1 MTETRLKWASW
12 TAVAIA
18 ILTLNA
24 FATSAIAGDLDQYR
38 ATGVIIERYDGTVEA
53 APSAPADAQSVVG
66 EVNAKR
72 RDLYNSRAQQ
82 NGAPVSEVAKVY
94 AQQIFSSAPS
104 GTKFRRADGSIVQ
117 K

>member
-1 MTETRLKWASW
+1 MRQTWALW
-12 TAVAIA
+12 TAVVVA

-24 FATSAIAGDLDQYR
+24 TSAIAGTLDEYR
-38 ATGVIIERYDGTVEA
+38 STGVIIERYDGTVEA
-53 APSAPADAQSVVG
+53 DASAPADARSVVS

-72 RDLYNSRAQQ
+72 QDLYNSRASQ
-82 NGAPVSEVAKVY
+82 NGVPASEVAKVY